1 MTDKIFKWATF
12 SLFVLITLALAF
24 SLAEKDQWLNDLDR
38 RIESAERLES
48 QVSELARTQKYSE
61 PIVAI
66 AENVSE
72 ANLEL
77 RKTVTHA
84 REVVTLTTDELERTK
99 IALQNSVKLLSDQID
114 ENYRAMETIKK
125 QEKYIEALLE
135 KIPKADR
142 PSPGVTYEVTV
153 DMDK

>member
-1 MTDKIFKWATF
+1 MTDRLFKWATL
-12 SLFVLITLALAF
+12 SLFVLVTLALAF
-24 SLAEKDQWLNDLDR
+24 NLAEKEQWLTDLDGR
-38 RIESAERLES
+38 VASVERLEMR
-48 QVSELARTQKYSE
+48 LAKLVDAQKYSE
-61 PIVAI
+61 PIVAV

-84 REVVTLTTDELERTK
+84 REVVTLTTEELVRTK
-99 IALQNSVKLLSDQID
+99 TALQNSVKLLSDQID

-135 KIPKADR
+135 KIPEADH